1 MNNYWMKDM
10 KSRECP
16 ECGVRL
22 EFGSGCYFCPS
33 CGYGKC
39 GKYRNHAILA
49 GCVVLILAAGHIESR
64 PDPSPAPVP
73 VVKVAKSATQE
84 KIETILPAAIAKPI
98 AERSAYPKTLAA
110 IAHTESRGNHK
121 AIGDRGESRGAFQ
134 VQAKHWGFVPDSIEK
149 QVDQAN
155 VIFVQLVKEHGYRE
169 AVRRWNGDGPASK
182 KYQRTVLAL
191 VRELER

>member
-10 KSRECP
+10 KNRECP

-39 GKYRNHAILA
+39 GKYKAHASIAFIVAAFL
-49 GCVVLILAAGHIESR
+49 VVGHVESR
-64 PDPSPAPVP
+64 PDPVPVPAPV
-73 VVKVAKSATQE
+73 KIAKSATQE
-84 KIETILPAAIAKPI
+84 KIETILPPAIAKPI
-98 AERSAYPKTLAA
+98 AERTVYPKTLAA

-121 AIGDRGESRGAFQ
+121 AVGDKGQSRGAFQ
-134 VQAKHWGFVPDSIEK
+134 VQAKHWGIVPDSIEK

-155 VIFVQLVKEHGYRE
+155 VIFMSLVREYGYRE
-169 AVRRWNGDGPASK
+169 AVKRWNGDGPKAD

-191 VRELER
+191 VRELEK